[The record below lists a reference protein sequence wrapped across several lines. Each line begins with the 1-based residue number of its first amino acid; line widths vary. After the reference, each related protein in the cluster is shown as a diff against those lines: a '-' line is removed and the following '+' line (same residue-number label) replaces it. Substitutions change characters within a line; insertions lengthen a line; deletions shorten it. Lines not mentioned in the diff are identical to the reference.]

1 MEGELTT
8 LLAVTAGPGEPQT
21 LPSHRRLA
29 AHPTHKENHDCN
41 YYSCK
46 KVMNQQLQLYS
57 CVG

>member
-1 MEGELTT
+1 MEVELTT
-8 LLAVTAGPGEPQT
+8 LLLAVAAGPGEPQT

-46 KVMNQQLQLYS
+46 KVLHS
-57 CVG
+57 